1 MWFPIYLW
9 QAYFYT
15 VFILCKMQDISYIIM
30 DAFNNQE
37 STHPGFIYIQ
47 MDMHEDIIQTLP
59 KTDHGL
65 FSNGSFL
72 YKRLHFSASSLLFI
86 QNKHSTL
93 SWCVCDRLLTRG
105 PVMRRMWYSSSLY
118 TRGMQRLTKPQ
129 QNSLALGSIDTASV
143 LGLEASMIFSVVI
156 LEDAVRGLALL
167 HRL

>member
-1 MWFPIYLW
+1 MWFPIYFW

-30 DAFNNQE
+30 NAFNNQE
-37 STHPGFIYIQ
+37 STHPGLIYIQ

-72 YKRLHFSASSLLFI
+72 YKRLYFSARSILFI

-118 TRGMQRLTKPQ
+118 TRGMQRLMKPQ

-143 LGLEASMIFSVVI
+143 LGLEVSMIFSVVI